1 MGGTILNI
9 FTVLLGGT
17 LGLLVGHRLSPR
29 VQESVVTSLGLIT
42 MVVGVSNAQS
52 SRNIIIPLLAVVVG
66 VIIGE
71 LLRIDLALERLA
83 GWLQTR
89 LAGPQTQAS
98 AEGGQSARER
108 FITGFVTASLL
119 FCVGPLTFVGS
130 VQDGMGLAVGFQSLA
145 IKSMLDGFAAMAFA
159 ASFGVGVLAT
169 VLTILVV
176 QGGLALLGMALLT
189 IISDPAATDALRQSP
204 LIVEL
209 TATGGVLLM
218 ALALALLEIKKPR
231 VANFLPALI
240 IAPVIVT
247 VGSALGI
254 NLFP

>member
-1 MGGTILNI
+1 MGGTILNVI
-9 FTVLLGGT
+9 TVLLGGT
-17 LGLLVGHRLSPR
+17 LGLLIGHRLPAR
-29 VQESVVTSLGLIT
+29 VQESVVTCLGLIT
-42 MVVGVSNAQS
+42 FVVGISNAQT

-66 VIIGE
+66 VIVGE
-71 LLRIDLALERLA
+71 LLRIDTALERLA
-83 GWLQTR
+83 GWLQARLTR
-89 LAGPQTQAS
+89 QQQQAS
-98 AEGGQSARER
+98 AEGGQNARER

-145 IKSMLDGFAAMAFA
+145 IKSVLDGFAAMAFA
-159 ASFGVGVLAT
+159 ASFGAGVLAT

-176 QGGLALLGMALLT
+176 QGGLALLGMALLA
-189 IISDPAATDALRQSP
+189 IMSDPAATDALRQSP

-231 VANFLPALI
+231 VANFLPALVV
-240 IAPVIVT
+240 APLIVAA
-247 VGSALGI
+247 GSALGL